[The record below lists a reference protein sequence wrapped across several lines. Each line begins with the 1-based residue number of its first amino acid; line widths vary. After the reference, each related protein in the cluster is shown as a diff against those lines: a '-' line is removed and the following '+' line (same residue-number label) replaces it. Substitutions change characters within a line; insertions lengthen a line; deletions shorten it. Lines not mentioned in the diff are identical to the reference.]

1 MMMVFLPINNN
12 TKLSYIAIIVMLV
25 SNTLMDILSVVLNLG
40 AFGLGLATSISYIIV
55 FMLAFP
61 SFMDKYKAIHFE
73 WGNFCFS
80 RLYEAAMLG
89 LPSLMFT
96 VGCTVKGYIMNMTL
110 IHNIGSSAVAVMNVQ
125 GNICST
131 IGAVP
136 LGCANAFLALSS
148 LYYGEEDRKSLLY
161 LTKYSLNAGIILSS
175 VAMILIMSLS
185 YYISDIFF
193 NVNDEAFAISMR
205 MLLLF
210 PGFLVFN
217 AIFSIFIKAY
227 QLQGQ
232 TRLINILSLG
242 ENILMAALAV
252 VFVPIIGSDAVWLA
266 FPISDI
272 LCILCITLSVFVFA
286 YKITFSLPDWL
297 KLSSSFGADESQLI
311 EFTITSMDQ
320 VINISQK
327 IICFCSAH
335 GISRRKSNIAGLTV
349 EEMAGNVVRHGFR
362 QGRNNSISLRIV
374 SKDILT
380 IRLRDNCPEFD
391 PKKRLEQFSG
401 EDPCANLGIKLTAR
415 LADEMIYQN
424 IAGLNTVMIKIN
436 TKE

>member
-1 MMMVFLPINNN
+1 MITGLFLGPDVIAATGLFSPVVTVIGITYIIIIGIQILCSRAIGSGEHRKVVSLFSTGVVFLGICGIIFSASCLIFRAELIEFLLGGAKNITDSVTSSLDSYIYGYSYGITFQICTGMMMVFLPINNN

-40 AFGLGLATSISYIIV
+40 AFGLGLATSISYIVV
-55 FMLAFP
+55 FMLVFP

-136 LGCANAFLALSS
+136 LGCANAFLALGS

-175 VAMILIMSLS
+175 VTMIVTMILIMSLS

-232 TRLINILSLG
+232 TRLINNCLW
-242 ENILMAALAV
+242 V
-252 VFVPIIGSDAVWLA
+252 K
-266 FPISDI
+266 IS
-272 LCILCITLSVFVFA
+272 
-286 YKITFSLPDWL
+286 
-297 KLSSSFGADESQLI
+297 
-311 EFTITSMDQ
+311 
-320 VINISQK
+320 
-327 IICFCSAH
+327 
-335 GISRRKSNIAGLTV
+335 
-349 EEMAGNVVRHGFR
+349 
-362 QGRNNSISLRIV
+362 
-374 SKDILT
+374 
-380 IRLRDNCPEFD
+380 
-391 PKKRLEQFSG
+391 
-401 EDPCANLGIKLTAR
+401 
-415 LADEMIYQN
+415 
-424 IAGLNTVMIKIN
+424 
-436 TKE
+436 